1 MLLALCNQRFLFV
14 KNFYVT
20 KVCRLSCYIMFYVAI
35 IVNRIAYCLSAWG
48 EFLTEV
54 CKACI
59 NAVFKRAKRFGFTDT
74 VYDLNGLR
82 EHADEF
88 LFNQIQSDFHCLHHI
103 LPPIK
108 PDCTYL
114 RARGHDYIFYRS
126 LTRTCIDHHLC
137 RDVCIIICNRFAI
150 YF

>member
-1 MLLALCNQRFLFV
+1 VVGDGPECSSLGHVKLLRDQGMPLKLLHNV
-14 KNFYVT
+14 
-20 KVCRLSCYIMFYVAI
+20 YVAI

-48 EFLTEV
+48 GFLTEV
-54 CKACI
+54 CKARI

-114 RARGHDYIFYRS
+114 RARGHDYILPKFDSYLYRS
-126 LTRTCIDHHLC
+126 SFMPRCLYYYL
-137 RDVCIIICNRFAI
+137 
-150 YF
+150 